1 MKILITGAT
10 GLVGQHLITH
20 LLSKG
25 HEINFLTSR
34 KEAVDSL
41 PNCLGFYWNIENQ
54 IIDTSCIKGVKKI
67 IHLAG
72 ANVSNRWTNLY
83 KDEII
88 ASRVNSS
95 KLLYQTLKNNKHEVN
110 QFISAS
116 AVGIYKHSYASIYDE
131 SSQVFS
137 KGFLGRVV
145 QQWEESVNLFSDLD
159 INVTIFR
166 TGVVLSEKGG
176 ALQKMKQPITLGF
189 GASLASGKQYM
200 SWIHI
205 KDLIRLI
212 DFLVTKN
219 EKGVFNAVAPSPV
232 TNTELTKALAKSLN
246 KPLFFP
252 NVPKFILKLL
262 LGEMH
267 EIVCESQNVSS
278 NKIERLGFDFQFNKL
293 DEALTDFLK

>member
-1 MKILITGAT
+1 MTKA
-10 GLVGQHLITH
+10 
-20 LLSKG
+20 
-25 HEINFLTSR
+25 R
-34 KEAVDSL
+34 
-41 PNCLGFYWNIENQ
+41 
-54 IIDTSCIKGVKKI
+54 
-67 IHLAG
+67 
-72 ANVSNRWTNLY
+72 R
-83 KDEII
+83 
-88 ASRVNSS
+88 
-95 KLLYQTLKNNKHEVN
+95 
-110 QFISAS
+110 
-116 AVGIYKHSYASIYDE
+116 
-131 SSQVFS
+131 VFS